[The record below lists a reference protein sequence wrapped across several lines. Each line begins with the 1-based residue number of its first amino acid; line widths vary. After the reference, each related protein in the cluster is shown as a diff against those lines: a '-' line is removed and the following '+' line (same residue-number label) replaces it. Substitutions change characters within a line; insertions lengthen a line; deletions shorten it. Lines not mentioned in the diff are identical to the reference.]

1 MLVSDDFKKDTV
13 NRGIIMIY
21 VKEAKGFK
29 EGDGGIG
36 PMKGSSDAYVTFS
49 WGKFGKTISSTR
61 IIEKD
66 QNPEWHEWA
75 YMLVSPE
82 EINADEKL
90 KSSSGTATNFQPTTT
105 WDESKFL

>member
-1 MLVSDDFKKDTV
+1 
-13 NRGIIMIY
+13 MIY